1 MTLFRAT
8 VVDAVGSGLTDCRLR
23 VDEDAGLLV
32 TDGIITARGPFA
44 ELFRAHPDEP
54 VVRLRDGL
62 LLPGFVETHAH
73 FPQVRAIGGLGLPLL
88 DWLQRYAL
96 PEELKLADPEYAAAV
111 AEEFVLGLL
120 RAGTTTVLAFGAH
133 FAPAM
138 DRLFEAATRWGI
150 RLVSGLVVSDRT
162 LPEDLLTTPDQAY
175 ADGLRLAR
183 RWHGRRRLGYA
194 VTPRFSLSCSEEMLE
209 SCAAL
214 LTSVEG
220 ARFTSHLN
228 ENLDEIEGVRRAFG
242 TATYLDT
249 YSRPGLVGAGSVF
262 AHNVHPEAA
271 ELDALA
277 DAGASVAHCPTS
289 NAMLGSGLFPLRQHL
304 EHGVRVSL
312 GSDVGAGTGF
322 SLLKEGL
329 QAHMTQEL
337 RGEDGYPLTAV
348 RLLYLATGAGASA
361 LGMDGLIGE
370 LGVGR
375 QFDAQWISP
384 QANPTLAMSLRNAES
399 AEDALAKVFTLGTPA
414 DVAAVWIGGDLVSE
428 RSVA

>member
-32 TDGIITARGPFA
+32 ADGMVTARGPFG
-44 ELFRAHPDEP
+44 ELSRARPDEP
-54 VVRLRDGL
+54 VVRLADGL
-62 LLPGFVETHAH
+62 LLPGFVDTHAH

-88 DWLQRYAL
+88 EWLERYAL
-96 PEELKLADPEYAAAV
+96 PEELRLAEPEYAAGV

-120 RAGTTTVLAFGAH
+120 QAGTTTVLAFGAH

-138 DRLFEAATRWGI
+138 DQLFEAASRRGI

-162 LPEDLLTTPDQAY
+162 LPEGLLATPDRAFSQS
-175 ADGLRLAR
+175 LELAQ
-183 RWHGRRRLGYA
+183 RWHGRGRLAYA
-194 VTPRFSLSCSEEMLE
+194 VMPRFSLSCSDELLAA
-209 SCAAL
+209 CAAL
-214 LTSVEG
+214 LASLEG

-228 ENLDEIEGVRRAFG
+228 ENPAEIEAVKEQFG
-242 TATYLDT
+242 TSTYLDT
-249 YSRPGLVGAGSVF
+249 YSRHGLVGAGSVF
-262 AHNVHPEAA
+262 AHNVHPEAE
-271 ELDALA
+271 ELAGLA
-277 DAGASVAHCPTS
+277 AAGATVAHCPTS
-289 NAMLGSGLFPLRQHL
+289 NAMLGSGLVPLRRHL
-304 EHGVRVSL
+304 QSGVKVSL

-337 RGEDGYPLTAV
+337 LGEEGYPLTAAQ
-348 RLLYLATGAGASA
+348 LLYLATGAGAQA

-375 QFDAQWISP
+375 QFDAQWIEP
-384 QANPTLAMSLRNAES
+384 TANPTLAASLRNAES
-399 AEDALAKVFTLGTPA
+399 AADAVAKVFTLGTPA
-414 DVAAVWIGGDLVSE
+414 DTAAVWIAGDLVSG
-428 RSVA
+428 RAA